1 VTTGAETRETSV
13 ARAREAE
20 SGTDPSDD
28 LALLERHKPLLRL
41 DRQYDYRLASVL
53 GMVENAGNLLRT
65 SDGEVIARVGG
76 DPELTLELLTA
87 YPDGREPKSD
97 DCFCQAP
104 NVLGD
109 ARGMEGDPRYAGP
122 LYGRVVRADGG
133 RDWLQY
139 WFWLYYNPKNLFGF
153 GKHEGDWEMVQV
165 GLGAGGEPEEAT
177 YAQHNSGEARRWRTP
192 DMEFAPDDPRRPVVY
207 VAPMSHASYFKPDT
221 HPYFLG
227 IDHPF
232 RNGPPADLPVVD
244 FGDWKDWPGKWG
256 SGERTVLGKLGNG
269 PSGPAYQGDKWT
281 SPTVWHSRMRHRRAL
296 VLLGRAM
303 HGAGRATF
311 PAEPRISPRAPVG
324 QRLDVEWELGGPRR
338 GRHLYLT
345 VHERHFVIASRIVR
359 DAEPRG
365 SADILLPEDRRPE
378 SVMASVYNR
387 LRQRSDI
394 ASEPVPPRDGQ
405 AG

>member
-1 VTTGAETRETSV
+1 VTERY
-13 ARAREAE
+13 
-20 SGTDPSDD
+20 DQD
-28 LALLERHKPLLRL
+28 LLDLHRPLLRF
-41 DRQYDYRLASVL
+41 DPQYDYRLLAAESAI
-53 GMVENAGNLLRT
+53 ENRGNLLRRF
-65 SDGEVIARVGG
+65 DGGVIARRCGQPPLGV
-76 DPELTLELLTA
+76 ETLRA
-87 YPDGREPKSD
+87 YPAELERRSD
-97 DCFCQAP
+97 DCLSMAP
-104 NVLGD
+104 DHAGD
-109 ARGMEGDPRYAGP
+109 SRRMEWDEKYRGRI
-122 LYGRVVRADGG
+122 YGRVVDDGG
-133 RDWLQY
+133 RTWLQY